1 MRFLNI
7 NKTNEIENVLN
18 FFKER
23 FHLLNEEEIVKW
35 SLSKAN
41 FDYQKEINYSDPST
55 EELLL
60 QASKTFQ
67 INNKDSESDLTNFNM
82 SDVKKINFADY
93 E

>member
-1 MRFLNI
+1 MTSLNI
-7 NKTNEIENVLN
+7 NKTNEIENVLT

-23 FHLLNEEEIVKW
+23 FSLLNEEEIIKW
-35 SLSKAN
+35 ALSKVYFEYKKQIN
-41 FDYQKEINYSDPST
+41 FSDPST

-67 INNKDSESDLTNFNM
+67 ISNEENETGFTNFNM
-82 SDVKKINFADY
+82 KNVKNINFSDY

>member
-1 MRFLNI
+1 MNI
-7 NKTNEIENVLN
+7 NKTNEIENVLT

-23 FHLLNEEEIVKW
+23 FYLLNEEEIIKW
-35 SLSKAN
+35 ALSKAY
-41 FDYQKEINYSDPST
+41 FEYQKQINYSDPST

-67 INNKDSESDLTNFNM
+67 ISNKNNEAVLTNFHM
-82 SDVKKINFADY
+82 KDVKNINFVDY